1 MKIEVRPR
9 QSEMITAEI
18 PSAFPNL
25 LVKAMTSKWH
35 LPGVERYPATHITS
49 RPPSC
54 SAKSSPPSSLAP
66 RSHVIN
72 ISQSIDIY
80 IPSHRWRILMSIASS
95 GSKDLSI
102 YIDSRANGWPIGQ
115 LPRNPLVRPHEK
127 TTHPNNMI
135 YLSPKDQW
143 KHWLYPVILTLS
155 FHDLGF

>member
-95 GSKDLSI
+95 IYWFISI
-102 YIDSRANGWPIGQ
+102 RGPMAGQ
-115 LPRNPLVRPHEK
+115 WDNCPATPWFAHTNK

-135 YLSPKDQW
+135 YLSPEDEW